1 MELQDLTHEGR
12 EDLKE
17 EVLGFQE
24 ISRCVTTRY
33 VPGTSFKPN
42 MIKYQNI
49 RQKNVN
55 PMEHITWRPVELV
68 SAHQA
73 HCSSQKIVIY
83 EAAQPL

>member
-1 MELQDLTHEGR
+1 MNHLLNLNESG
-12 EDLKE
+12 DLKE

-33 VPGTSFKPN
+33 VPGTLSKPH

-49 RQKNVN
+49 PQENVD
-55 PMEHITWRPVELV
+55 PVEHMSWRPVELV

-73 HCSSQKIVIY
+73 HCSPQQNVIY

>member
-1 MELQDLTHEGR
+1 MALKMLGASLI
-12 EDLKE
+12 LKE

-33 VPGTSFKPN
+33 VPGTLSKPH
-42 MIKYQNI
+42 MIMYQNI
-49 RQKNVN
+49 PQEYVD
-55 PMEHITWRPVELV
+55 PVEHMSLRPVELV